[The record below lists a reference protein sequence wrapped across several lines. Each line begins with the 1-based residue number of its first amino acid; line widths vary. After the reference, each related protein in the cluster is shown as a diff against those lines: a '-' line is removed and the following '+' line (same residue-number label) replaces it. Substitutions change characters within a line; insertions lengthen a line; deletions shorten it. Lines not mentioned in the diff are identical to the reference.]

1 MEAVRDLEGSPVAV
15 AVATEVAAAAAEEAA
30 TEAATEESVVA
41 ALGAEAAAGAARP
54 AAMGAVALGNRAAFR
69 AWEALATS
77 LAVGAAPPSASLRPP
92 AQTSFA
98 SDPLAGGPISTPT
111 GSSSACDSTS
121 PLSAWHQQMPT
132 PTLLFL
138 KLLGETVEL
147 LPGSSCPKTSSR
159 LGRSSC

>member
-1 MEAVRDLEGSPVAV
+1 MEGSPVAV
-15 AVATEVAAAAAEEAA
+15 AVATEAAAAAEETA
-30 TEAATEESVVA
+30 TEATAAAMEESAVA
-41 ALGAEAAAGAARP
+41 GLGAEAAAGAARP
-54 AAMGAVALGNRAAFR
+54 AAMGAVALGTRVASR

-77 LAVGAAPPSASLRPP
+77 LAVGVAPPSASLRPP

-98 SDPLAGGPISTPT
+98 SDPLAGGGGEPISTPT

-121 PLSAWHQQMPT
+121 PLSAWHRQMPT

-138 KLLGETVEL
+138 KLLGEAVEL
-147 LPGSSCPKTSSR
+147 HPGSSIPTTSSR